1 MNLQV
6 IGQLLSSAIILLAGP
21 IVILV
26 LALKKVIYN
35 QNYNLCMKILKSP
48 YINYLIL
55 IILYKVNKKRYNR
68 YNQRVVSSVVERLPY
83 KQMVT
88 GSNPVPPINK

>member
-26 LALKKVIYN
+26 LALKKG
-35 QNYNLCMKILKSP
+35 
-48 YINYLIL
+48 YL
-55 IILYKVNKKRYNR
+55 
-68 YNQRVVSSVVERLPY
+68 
-83 KQMVT
+83 
-88 GSNPVPPINK
+88 